1 MCVNCENVWIMFE
14 SPIIIMTVLFG
25 IIYHSVTL
33 GSASYV
39 GPYTLSSNCIPCKT
53 ETFVFPKSS
62 FASMRDGVSGL
73 RRPLNVTT
81 VFVVLPS
88 CKMT

>member
-1 MCVNCENVWIMFE
+1 MCVNCENVWIVFE

-25 IIYHSVTL
+25 IIYHSMTL

-39 GPYTLSSNCIPCKT
+39 GPYTSNCIPCKT